1 MRIRMEREEDI
12 NSGVILFIQG
22 STGGRV
28 TVFQTCLPNAGPGA
42 LQSREDPNN
51 RSSKEVPHLG
61 PATDYYKRLAL
72 ECSGQQ
78 ISVDLFILNSQYCDV
93 ATLGEWGGGV
103 INWQSKR
110 R

>member
-1 MRIRMEREEDI
+1 M
-12 NSGVILFIQG
+12 
-22 STGGRV
+22 

-42 LQSREDPNN
+42 LVSREDPNN

-93 ATLGEWGGGV
+93 ATLGKWNTNE
-103 INWQSKR
+103 
-110 R
+110 